1 MSEKDE
7 QNEPTN
13 EPSDFELDE
22 AEGALQFPD
31 LEQEEGDAP
40 QAEADPLAD
49 MQAERDAL
57 EDKLKRT
64 IADYQNFA
72 RRAEQNIVAARRQQ
86 LIDVAKQLITVL
98 DHFEHAL
105 AVDTEKISATDLL
118 KGVGIVRDEL
128 MRTLSSF
135 GVQRLD
141 VQAGEAF
148 DPNRH
153 EALMRQPGGEI
164 ESNHVTA
171 QLQPGYLLN
180 DVTIRPAKVS
190 IAE

>member
-1 MSEKDE
+1 MSENDE
-7 QNEPTN
+7 LNENTN
-13 EPSDFELDE
+13 EPSDFDLDE
-22 AEGALQFPD
+22 AEGALEFPD
-31 LEQEEGDAP
+31 LELDGDGAP
-40 QAEADPLAD
+40 PAEADPLSD
-49 MQAERDAL
+49 MRVERDAL
-57 EDKLKRT
+57 EDKLRRT

-72 RRAEQNIVAARRQQ
+72 RRAEQNVVMARRQQ
-86 LIDVAKQLITVL
+86 LIDVAKQLVPVL

-105 AVDTEKISATDLL
+105 AVDTEKISAADLL

-128 MRTLSSF
+128 MRTLASF

-153 EALMRQPGGEI
+153 EALMRQPGGKI

-171 QLQPGYLLN
+171 QLQPGYMLN

>member
-1 MSEKDE
+1 MSEKE
-7 QNEPTN
+7 ELNGNAN
-13 EPSDFELDE
+13 EPSEFDLDE
-22 AEGALQFPD
+22 AEGAMEFPD
-31 LEQEEGDAP
+31 LEQDGDGAP
-40 QAEADPLAD
+40 ADADPLAD

-57 EDKLKRT
+57 DDKLKRT

-72 RRAEQNIVAARRQQ
+72 RRAEQNIIVARRQQ
-86 LIDVAKQLITVL
+86 LIDVAKQLVTVL
-98 DHFEHAL
+98 DHFDHAM
-105 AVDTEKISATDLL
+105 AVDPEKINAADLI
-118 KGVGIVRDEL
+118 KGIGIVRDEL